1 MYESLFIVGCLD
13 HLYTAGPQ
21 GRLNQLAQC
30 PMSEEANKSL
40 DGHLMNQDYHLKTMD
55 SNLFETFW
63 N

>member
-30 PMSEEANKSL
+30 PMSEEAICFRK
-40 DGHLMNQDYHLKTMD
+40 D
-55 SNLFETFW
+55 
-63 N
+63 